1 MFTFKGNIFL
11 KATDMEDPIT
21 DPRTGE
27 VLYKSLF
34 LIFFQGE
41 ELRARAKKICEG
53 YHASVYPCPDS
64 ATERRV

>member
-1 MFTFKGNIFL
+1 
-11 KATDMEDPIT
+11 MEDPIT
-21 DPRTGE
+21 DPTTGE
-27 VLYKSLF
+27 DLYKSLF